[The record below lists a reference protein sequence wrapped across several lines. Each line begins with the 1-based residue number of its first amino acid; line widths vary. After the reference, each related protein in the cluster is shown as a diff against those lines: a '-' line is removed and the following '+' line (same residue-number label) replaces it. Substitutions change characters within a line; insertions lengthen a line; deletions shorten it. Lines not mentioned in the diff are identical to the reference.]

1 MKTLLLVVGI
11 MLALGVVFARDRVKR
26 AFQLGAMLYAV
37 VLVARLVIFGLGD
50 SDNLL
55 DLATVGAAFF
65 LIWVVAWAAT
75 QAVLRYRARSGRPR
89 P

>member
-26 AFQLGAMLYAV
+26 AFQLGAAIYAV
-37 VLVARLVIFGLGD
+37 VLLARLVIFGLGD

-55 DLATVGAAFF
+55 DLATVGGVFF
-65 LIWVVAWAAT
+65 LLWVVAWAAT
-75 QAVLRYRARSGRPR
+75 QAVLRHRARSGRPR
-89 P
+89 S